1 MTDLLRRAYS
11 GPRDW
16 LLAERPDWKVAA
28 LAVVA
33 AVAAAVVC
41 LPRDYQRSGLH
52 VPLAAALGV
61 MAVGIAV
68 AVLAAYRP
76 WPALLAWILAMPFFT
91 AARLGPFVGWIQL
104 TPSTVIL
111 ATLACS
117 FLLGLGRPSGAG
129 ERQAQRPLRSTA
141 LYVAIGG
148 AIPLLAI
155 VATALSPDLSTGIPI
170 TMHGVL
176 EPVLIGLLLIAMRP
190 TTRQLAA
197 LGAVMAASVAIAGAV
212 SLARMLT
219 IVHSFGDFQSLRAEL
234 GRVTYYNVGILGG
247 MLVMVVPFIVV
258 AIVRPAPFASA
269 VERAAGM
276 LAALAGRVSEP
287 RRSEPGPRAQ
297 LWVRLA
303 GVLALALVLLVTYLT
318 YSKSAWIATLVV
330 FVGLALTLPGSWRG
344 RSLACVAV
352 LAASALVVPY
362 GDLVAIATGHSSPAP
377 ATTTPTNDRQNSFN
391 PNSPE
396 GEISITERY
405 IATKAAIAMTV
416 DHPLF
421 GVGPGLFGV
430 EYAGPYHDPQAKEVL
445 QSPHDLLPNVSAEY
459 GLPLA
464 VLLALVVAAALAE
477 GWRLWRSTGGLARLV
492 ALAFGLS
499 LLAFMIVAT
508 LFGTDLYRAYRYM
521 NTDMLYFGLVL
532 GAIAVLRPSLETEQ
546 VGSPVR
552 ARP

>member
-1 MTDLLRRAYS
+1 
-11 GPRDW
+11 
-16 LLAERPDWKVAA
+16 LAERPDWKVAV
-28 LAVVA
+28 LAA
-33 AVAAAVVC
+33 FGAVGAAAIC

-68 AVLAAYRP
+68 AALAAYRP

-111 ATLACS
+111 AALACS
-117 FLLGLGRPSGAG
+117 ILLGLRRRSGSDERAAARP
-129 ERQAQRPLRSTA
+129 PRSIVWLLA
-141 LYVAIGG
+141 VGG
-148 AIPLLAI
+148 AMALLA
-155 VATALSPDLSTGIPI
+155 VVPTAISPDLSTGIPI
-170 TMHGVL
+170 TLHGVL
-176 EPVLIGLLLIAMRP
+176 EPILIGLVLVALRP

-197 LGAVMAASVAIAGAV
+197 LGAAMAASVAIAGAV
-212 SLARMLT
+212 SLGRMLT
-219 IVHSFGDFQSLRAEL
+219 IVHSFGDFQNLRAEL

-247 MLVMVVPFIVV
+247 MLVIVVPFIVI
-258 AIVRPAPFASA
+258 ALVRPGPFATFIQ
-269 VERAAGM
+269 RAAGST
-276 LAALAGRVSEP
+276 AALIRRESSSVTSAQEAREPAPRVEW
-287 RRSEPGPRAQ
+287 
-297 LWVRLA
+297 WVRITSGL
-303 GVLALALVLLVTYLT
+303 VLALVLLVTYLT
-318 YSKSAWIATLVV
+318 YSKSALIATLAV
-330 FVGLALTLPGSWRG
+330 FVGLALMVPGSWRG
-344 RSLACVAV
+344 RSVACVAV
-352 LAASALVVPY
+352 LIASALVVPY
-362 GDLVAIATGHSSPAP
+362 GDLAAIATGHSSSST
-377 ATTTPTNDRQNSFN
+377 TTTPTNDRQNSFD

-396 GEISITERY
+396 GEVSITERY
-405 IATKAAIAMTV
+405 IATKAAIAMTI

-445 QSPHDLLPNVSAEY
+445 QSPHDLLPDVSAEY

-464 VLLALVVAAALAE
+464 VLLALVVIAALVEA
-477 GWRLWRSTGGLARLV
+477 WRLWKSSGGLAGLL

-532 GAIAVLRPSLETEQ
+532 GSIAALRPAPEAEPS
-546 VGSPVR
+546 GSP
-552 ARP
+552 ARPSP